1 MKRRPSPPPWT
12 RPGRLLWL
20 ALALAASGWLI
31 LHMPASR
38 TARPAAS
45 PAVTQAPETEAPS
58 LRIPAASHAVT
69 EAPGHA
75 LRPLPD
81 SGAGSHAA
89 TSPAAPQTPRAQV
102 PAASLD
108 VPGNPRSEAAR
119 QAVAGAQTPPAEA
132 PRRMKQAPL
141 SPGGKLL
148 AKAETFGRL
157 FALVGI
163 AAFLGGLMEARRWH
177 MALAR
182 VMGKLTRMA
191 RLPEIVGLAMPTALC
206 SNAAA
211 NSMLVSSHAEGH
223 IRTSALI
230 AGGMA
235 NSYLAYVS
243 HSIRVMYPVIGAVGL
258 SGAVYFGVQFL
269 GGFLVIC
276 GVLLWNRWYVSGHAA
291 PFSTPEALPSVQAD
305 PLPWPGAAKLAALR
319 ACTLLFRMACI
330 TIPLMLGIE
339 YLLKSGALSAFD
351 NPFPVASVFPAE
363 LLSVVAAQMGGLVQS
378 SAVAANLRAE
388 GLISDAQIVL
398 AMLVGS
404 AVGNPFRT
412 LRRNLPTA
420 LGIFPVRVALVIV
433 LGMQFARFAVTL
445 VAIAGVVGYLWMP

>member
-1 MKRRPSPPPWT
+1 MIPSFRSEMAETLDFPKGSTTVLLKTYRSRKALLDRLERGTVEILYGERLAMDRQILLSNPGDIRQRPIPFAHHGQEAMKRRPSPPPWT

-45 PAVTQAPETEAPS
+45 PTGTQAPATEAPS
-58 LRIPAASHAVT
+58 RHIPAASHAVT

-75 LRPLPD
+75 LLPD

-102 PAASLD
+102 PAASTD
-108 VPGNPRSEAAR
+108 APASPRSEAAR
-119 QAVAGAQTPPAEA
+119 QAVTEAPTPPAEA

-243 HSIRVMYPVIGAVGL
+243 HSIRVMYPVIGP
-258 SGAVYFGVQFL
+258 SGCPARSISGCSFWGAFWSSAACC
-269 GGFLVIC
+269 C
-276 GVLLWNRWYVSGHAA
+276 GIAGTFRA
-291 PFSTPEALPSVQAD
+291 TPLPS
-305 PLPWPGAAKLAALR
+305 PRPKRCPPYRRTPCPGPGPRSWPPCAPAP
-319 ACTLLFRMACI
+319 CF
-330 TIPLMLGIE
+330 
-339 YLLKSGALSAFD
+339 SAW
-351 NPFPVASVFPAE
+351 PASP
-363 LLSVVAAQMGGLVQS
+363 S
-378 SAVAANLRAE
+378 R
-388 GLISDAQIVL
+388 
-398 AMLVGS
+398 
-404 AVGNPFRT
+404 
-412 LRRNLPTA
+412 
-420 LGIFPVRVALVIV
+420 
-433 LGMQFARFAVTL
+433 
-445 VAIAGVVGYLWMP
+445 